1 MTARPLT
8 ALRRALVLLALAA
21 LSAAP
26 AGADT
31 WTTYAYPNDMRDI
44 VRVGQT
50 LWMATTGGAVRY
62 DLSTGTF
69 TQLTRRA
76 SGGPLSQNLTSLAW
90 DESDRLLFVGS
101 SDFGVSQY
109 APDTDR
115 WSRFEFTPSNDITTL
130 AARNGLVYVGTSAGF
145 AIRRSASRTDIC
157 NDIDRGCCGSDPS
170 QCDFP
175 SFEVRDWAVGD
186 GLLWAATASGPAEYA
201 DGKWRARGSDEVN
214 SVRSIEVF
222 NGQVF
227 AAGTGLAEVFRWNAS
242 ASAWE
247 PAGAGLRSGQP
258 LEDAVRL
265 VATGGG
271 LLLCCNYGLF
281 QWTGEGWSST
291 GLEDVSV
298 RGAAVVDQASRD
310 LAAATQRGLY
320 VRNLVGPAFQWQE
333 LQAPGPPYN
342 IPGAAVAAAKNGTI
356 YLGTLGGVMALST
369 TGSWTTFRNG
379 QQGIG
384 GDDIYS
390 LFADSRSRL
399 WLGKC
404 CCPSTPSCPIQF
416 IDGSTAS
423 AELQAWDGWGIAEDG
438 AGRIWV
444 GSNIDGLTVLDP
456 SGTRIANLAPAGGG
470 LASPSV
476 RAVGVRG
483 NDVWIGH
490 EAQGLQIAR
499 TGGNPANPAGY
510 TWRTFNTGSSAI
522 PDQAVVAI
530 EMRGR
535 DTWILTSS
543 YLVQYTDEVKVHQYP
558 LNFDGEPRRGNGLAI
573 DRSGNKWVGTGSGL
587 LRIDSSGETTLLTT
601 LNSDLISD
609 EILDA
614 ELDPKTGDILFATR
628 IGFSRLRP
636 GASPGNTSA
645 AWYLFP
651 NPFRPDEVARVKV
664 GGGTADNAEVFDVAG
679 RMVARFS
686 PALGWDG
693 NALDGRPVAPGVY
706 LVVVDG
712 QGPLRLA
719 LIR

>member
-1 MTARPLT
+1 MIVRPLT
-8 ALRRALVLLALAA
+8 ALRCALALLVLAVL
-21 LSAAP
+21 AAP

-31 WTTYAYPNDMRDI
+31 WTTYAYPNDMRDV
-44 VRVGQT
+44 VRVDQT
-50 LWMATTGGAVRY
+50 LWIATTGGALRY

-76 SGGPLSQNLTSLAW
+76 SGGPLSQNLTCLAW

-109 APDTDR
+109 DPEADR
-115 WSRFEFTPSNDITTL
+115 WSRFEFIPSNDITAL
-130 AARNGLVYVGTSAGF
+130 AARNGLVYVGTSSGF

-175 SFEVRDWAVGD
+175 SFEVRDWAAGD
-186 GLLWAATASGPAEYA
+186 GLLWAATASGPVEFA
-201 DGKWRARGSDEVN
+201 DGKWRAHGGGAVN
-214 SVRSIEVF
+214 GTRSIEVF
-222 NGQVF
+222 DGQVF
-227 AAGTGLAEVFRWNAS
+227 AAGPGFAEVFRWNS
-242 ASAWE
+242 ATSAWE
-247 PAGAGLRSGQP
+247 SAGAGLRGGQG
-258 LEDAVRL
+258 LEDVVRL
-265 VATGGG
+265 VHAGSS
-271 LLLCCNYGLF
+271 LYLCCNYGLF
-281 QWTGEGWSST
+281 RWTGDAWTGT

-298 RGAAVVDQASRD
+298 RGVAALDQPSRD
-310 LAAATQRGLY
+310 LAVATQSGLS
-320 VRNLVGPAFQWQE
+320 VRTLVGPGTQWQG
-333 LQAPGPPYN
+333 LQASGPPYN
-342 IPGAAVAAAKNGTI
+342 IAGAAVAAAKDGTI

-369 TGSWTTFRNG
+369 SGGWTGFRNG

-404 CCPSTPSCPIQF
+404 CCPSTPSCPVQF
-416 IDGSTAS
+416 IDGSTVSPA
-423 AELQAWDGWGIAEDG
+423 LQAWDGWGIAEDG

-444 GSNIDGLTVLDP
+444 GSNIDGLTVLDA
-456 SGTRIANLAPAGGG
+456 SGNRIANVAPAGGG
-470 LASPSV
+470 LSSSSV

-510 TWRTFNTGSSAI
+510 TWRSFNTGSSAI

-535 DTWILTSS
+535 DTWVLTSS

-573 DRSGNKWVGTGSGL
+573 DRSGNKWVGTSNGL
-587 LRIDSSGETTLLTT
+587 LKVDAAGATTLLTT

-636 GASPGNTSA
+636 GASPGGPSA
-645 AWYLFP
+645 AFYLFP
-651 NPFRPDEVARVKV
+651 NPFRPEEVARVKV

-693 NALDGRPVAPGVY
+693 NAIDGRPVAPGVY

-719 LIR
+719 LLR